1 MDYILK
7 QKNENMNNKYYLPN
21 PTIYYIRHL
30 GFHYSID
37 AENYIMIFP
46 ILKYKGRPTLFCK
59 LIYNILD
66 NRLSYDIIK
75 PNKDPLA
82 LYYNNK
88 FGNAEDFIKKID
100 SIVHRRIRTMGFK
113 KKMKHVNKKQK
124 EKKD

>member
-1 MDYILK
+1 VDYILK

>member
-1 MDYILK
+1 
-7 QKNENMNNKYYLPN
+7 MNDKYYLPN

-59 LIYNILD
+59 LVYNILD
-66 NRLSYDIIK
+66 NRLGYDIIK

-82 LYYNNK
+82 LYYNNE
-88 FGNAEDFIKKID
+88 FGNAEGFIKKIN
-100 SIVHRRIRTMGFK
+100 SIVHKRIRIMGFRK
-113 KKMKHVNKKQK
+113 KKKQENKINKRSK
-124 EKKD
+124 NV

>member
-1 MDYILK
+1 
-7 QKNENMNNKYYLPN
+7 MNNKYYLPN
-21 PTIYYIRHL
+21 PTIYHIRHL

-46 ILKYKGRPTLFCK
+46 ILRYKGRPTIFCK
-59 LIYNILD
+59 LVYNILD
-66 NRLSYDIIK
+66 NILVYDIMK
-75 PNKDPLA
+75 SNKEPLA
-82 LYYNNK
+82 IYYNRE
-88 FGNAEDFIKKID
+88 FGNAKEYIKKID